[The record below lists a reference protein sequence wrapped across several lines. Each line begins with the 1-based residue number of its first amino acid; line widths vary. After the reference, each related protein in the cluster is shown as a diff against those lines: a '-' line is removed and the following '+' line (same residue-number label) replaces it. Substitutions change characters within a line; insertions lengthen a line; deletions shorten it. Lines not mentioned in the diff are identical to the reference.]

1 MSPDLTP
8 AASRDESDA
17 AADHAEPVPAEAI
30 HSAPRVLAVAPVTL
44 EAPPEVHP
52 PVPAPAP
59 GGALHSVL
67 IASTSDTAPGPAPPV
82 DQLAGWAVLGW
93 TRRRFD
99 VVEIDQTPQV
109 ASLAATAFSFAAADS
124 GLDPVAT
131 VGLPNEYGVVEG
143 VVTTNSISDYPLVYS
158 GSGPTT
164 SGYVQVSPDD
174 GTFLYGPTN
183 AARYSAAH
191 GGPTQD
197 SFTVT
202 VDDLNGDTAGVVVEV
217 PIAPNA
223 DPLGFAPTATVAAPD
238 SAGVV
243 TGTVSADPM
252 VDIPVTYVG
261 STTTG
266 KGTVVV
272 NPDGTFTY
280 TPTMQARQAAAA
292 PRAAATGADVDSFVV
307 TLVVPE
313 QGEVASTVVIVAV
326 SPTDQAAPTQTGG
339 GVRAVVTEPVSVVPV
354 VTVPPVV
361 EPAAVTTDAVPG
373 GGDPDGTS
381 AVAAGRSGAD
391 PHRRSHEAEAGA
403 AATPTAIPLAN
414 WLSGRGPAAATTP
427 KDSGPLPF
435 ASVLPPA
442 VVVNLQVA
450 LFALV
455 SMLGGEAMLRGVG
468 GLTVPA
474 NAGEP
479 SGGRLAAV
487 RAGKFQRAT
496 VDAALGD
503 RSRTWR
509 WPGTQRVDVALRT
522 LAGRLAPHSP
532 LLARVVVDGSAARAI
547 FGSAAVSLPLVGV
560 ILAVLTLRE
569 TGGMST
575 PPSAWLLTAIAALG
589 VFDALAGFFA
599 VTVFITGVL
608 VSGHLG
614 SAADIRTLLG
624 LSVIWFAVPIIAG
637 AARPLRRSAARSI
650 ADWRAWLGDLVIAS
664 LIGAWAIQKMITA
677 LPGLAGTPLPIA
689 NHATL
694 VALVILGACAL
705 RIVVEAAAARWYPGR
720 LGEVQSGSLATPG
733 VAQRIAAAGGRT
745 ALLMFIASAFLGMSW
760 QLWVG
765 GMLFLVPQL
774 ISVYEAR
781 LPNFPRLYRVYP
793 RGIVKVVIM
802 LVVGLGIAALV
813 HRVVEHS
820 AHPALDTFVLL
831 SIPAAIL
838 SIVEVFGREGT
849 APEET
854 WPRWMA
860 GAGFVAAGVWLVLF
874 VM

>member
-1 MSPDLTP
+1 M
-8 AASRDESDA
+8 
-17 AADHAEPVPAEAI
+17 
-30 HSAPRVLAVAPVTL
+30 PRVLAVAPVTL
-44 EAPPEVHP
+44 AAPPEVHP

-99 VVEIDQTPQV
+99 VVEIDQTPQ
-109 ASLAATAFSFAAADS
+109 ATSLAATAFSFAAADS

-143 VVTTNSISDYPLVYS
+143 VVTANSISDYPLVYS

-164 SGYVQVSPDD
+164 SGYAVVNPDD
-174 GTFLYGPTN
+174 GTFVYVPSS
-183 AARYSAAH
+183 AARYAAAH
-191 GGPTQD
+191 DGPTQD

-202 VDDLNGDTAGVVVEV
+202 VDDLNGDTAGVVVQV

-223 DPLGFAPTATVAAPD
+223 DPLGFAPTATVGAPD

-243 TGTVSADPM
+243 TGRVSADPM
-252 VDIPVTYVG
+252 LDIPVTYVG

-280 TPTMQARQAAAA
+280 TPTAQARQAAAA
-292 PRAAATGADVDSFVV
+292 PRAAATGANVDSFVV
-307 TLVVPE
+307 TLIVPE
-313 QGEVASTVVIVAV
+313 QGEVASTVVIVPV
-326 SPTDQAAPTQTGG
+326 GPTDQAAPTQPSG
-339 GVRAVVTEPVSVVPV
+339 GVRPVVTEPVAVVPV
-354 VTVPPVV
+354 VAVAPVV
-361 EPAAVTTDAVPG
+361 EPAAVTTDAVPS
-373 GGDPDGTS
+373 GGDPNGTS
-381 AVAAGRSGAD
+381 AGVDAAAGRSGAG
-391 PHRRSHEAEAGA
+391 PHPRSHKAEAVA
-403 AATPTAIPLAN
+403 ASPTAVPLAN

-637 AARPLRRSAARSI
+637 AARPLRRPR
-650 ADWRAWLGDLVIAS
+650 RVAS
-664 LIGAWAIQKMITA
+664 QTGEPGWA
-677 LPGLAGTPLPIA
+677 
-689 NHATL
+689 
-694 VALVILGACAL
+694 
-705 RIVVEAAAARWYPGR
+705 
-720 LGEVQSGSLATPG
+720 
-733 VAQRIAAAGGRT
+733 
-745 ALLMFIASAFLGMSW
+745 
-760 QLWVG
+760 
-765 GMLFLVPQL
+765 
-774 ISVYEAR
+774 
-781 LPNFPRLYRVYP
+781 
-793 RGIVKVVIM
+793 
-802 LVVGLGIAALV
+802 
-813 HRVVEHS
+813 
-820 AHPALDTFVLL
+820 
-831 SIPAAIL
+831 
-838 SIVEVFGREGT
+838 
-849 APEET
+849 T
-854 WPRWMA
+854 W
-860 GAGFVAAGVWLVLF
+860 
-874 VM
+874 